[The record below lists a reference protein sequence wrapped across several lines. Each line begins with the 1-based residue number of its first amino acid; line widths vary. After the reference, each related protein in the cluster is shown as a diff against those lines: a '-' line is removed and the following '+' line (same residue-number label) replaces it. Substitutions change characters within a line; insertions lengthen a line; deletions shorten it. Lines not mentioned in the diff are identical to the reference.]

1 MAMFKS
7 EPQPIS
13 LSLFFPSI
21 FEDHYEPGESQG
33 QRSLVG
39 CRLWRRTESDTT
51 DTT

>member
-13 LSLFFPSI
+13 LSFFFPI

-33 QRSLVG
+33 HRSLVG
-39 CRLWRRTESDTT
+39 CHLWRRTESDTT
-51 DTT
+51 DAT

>member
-13 LSLFFPSI
+13 LSLSLFFFPI

-33 QRSLVG
+33 QRSLVASHRVG
-39 CRLWRRTESDTT
+39 HN
-51 DTT
+51 